1 MKPSYGRLLVVGSAV
16 ALVASTLSGWW
27 VSTVLNMGGQ
37 GSLRVYGG
45 ATPWEGYFLPL
56 LLLPLGAVALAAA
69 VACVLVV
76 RPRLAGR
83 VPECQLYLALGL
95 VGAGAMALTL
105 WNGPGGAY
113 LYETGSLTTR
123 SGPLA
128 LVALPLAASPMV
140 AALLL
145 WPWRRPLNRPLTAL
159 ATVIVL
165 AVLAVA
171 FSFHSTVLRPA
182 AAGGPIPDWRS
193 NPDEPYPFS
202 RPVPPL
208 VPTRLD
214 GLFDRTP
221 TETYPGGVRPHCTRC
236 QPYPPDAGRSTLTLD
251 RGRYRVE
258 HVRPTYRSGGHF
270 AVAGT
275 HITFFN
281 DPECG
286 SVRGVYRWKLVA
298 GRLTLSTLFDPC
310 GFDQRARDLTD
321 AVWESIPS

>member
-1 MKPSYGRLLVVGSAV
+1 MTIKPSHTRLLVVGSAL
-16 ALVASTLSGWW
+16 ALGTSTLSDWW
-27 VSTVLNMGGQ
+27 VETVRHMGGQ

-171 FSFHSTVLRPA
+171 GA
-182 AAGGPIPDWRS
+182 AASVSVGTEEVGRLAAELARRALAGEELPAFV
-193 NPDEPYPFS
+193 Y
-202 RPVPPL
+202 
-208 VPTRLD
+208 PTR
-214 GLFDRTP
+214 
-221 TETYPGGVRPHCTRC
+221 
-236 QPYPPDAGRSTLTLD
+236 
-251 RGRYRVE
+251 
-258 HVRPTYRSGGHF
+258 
-270 AVAGT
+270 T
-275 HITFFN
+275 HITVN
-281 DPECG
+281 SQAARG
-286 SVRGVYRWKLVA
+286 SGLDVPA
-298 GRLTLSTLFDPC
+298 E
-310 GFDQRARDLTD
+310 GFGQDVEVLR
-321 AVWESIPS
+321 